1 MVTIY
6 LRGNL
11 VLFFGG
17 GGARG
22 ESFYSSNILDR
33 QQQQQKQKSL
43 YVNFYIDMSIL
54 NEAYMSWSYCKSL
67 RTWF

>member
-11 VLFFGG
+11 VLFEGG
-17 GGARG
+17 GGLEGGR
-22 ESFYSSNILDR
+22 FYSSNILDR

-54 NEAYMSWSYCKSL
+54 NEAYMS
-67 RTWF
+67 